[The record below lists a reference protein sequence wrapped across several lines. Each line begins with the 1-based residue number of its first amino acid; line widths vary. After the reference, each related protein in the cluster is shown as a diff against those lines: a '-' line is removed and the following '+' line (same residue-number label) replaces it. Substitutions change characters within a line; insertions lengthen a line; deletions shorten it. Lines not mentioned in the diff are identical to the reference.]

1 MNGRQI
7 VGRGM
12 RSQLAGSTI
21 TRKNANVTVGKST
34 VGQARCSRPAEEGTA
49 PACSL
54 RPMPDHSVL
63 IWSDY
68 I

>member
-7 VGRGM
+7 AGRGM

-34 VGQARCSRPAEEGTA
+34 VGQARCSRPAPPRKEQL
-49 PACSL
+49 CSL